1 MPTPRETGR
10 YEVTTTAGEEVRAFL
25 PHPLPPANPP
35 LVLEGTLARA
45 HDSALAALDRL
56 ELAGAMVPS
65 VEWFVYGFVR
75 KEAVLSSRIEGTQ
88 STLLDLLAFES
99 SGATTANPDLEEV
112 CNYLDA
118 LAFARDELRR
128 EDGLPLSLRL
138 LNEVHRRLMNGVRG
152 ADKLPGEVRRSQNW
166 IGGTRPG
173 NAVYVPPPPHA
184 LPALLS
190 DLERYL
196 HARDD
201 LPPLVRV
208 ALVHVQFESLH
219 PYLDGNGRAGRLL
232 ITLLLEAWGL
242 LSQPLLF
249 LSLYLLRHRDA
260 YYERLGA
267 VRAGDWEGWVE
278 FFLEGVATTSNEAVA
293 TARSLFARVSAD
305 RERVLAERTTTVMGL
320 RLLEQLPQ
328 RPIVTAKHVT
338 AALDTTLPTAQK
350 AIELLQTAGV
360 LVETTGKQRD
370 REYRYDSYLRILGA
384 EEAAPLGGGQ

>member
-35 LVLEGTLARA
+35 LVFEGTLARA

-118 LAFARDELRR
+118 LAFARNELRR

-184 LPALLS
+184 LAALLS

-196 HARDD
+196 HAQDD

-219 PYLDGNGRAGRLL
+219 PYLDGNGRAGRML

-293 TARSLFARVSAD
+293 TARGLFARVSAD
-305 RERVLAERTTTVMGL
+305 RERVLAVKTTTVMGL
-320 RLLEQLPQ
+320 RLLEHLPQ
-328 RPIVTAKHVT
+328 HPIVTAQHVT
-338 AALDTTLPTAQK
+338 RALDTTMPTALK
-350 AIELLQTAGV
+350 AIELLESQGI
-360 LVETTGKQRD
+360 LVEITGRQRD
-370 REYRYDSYLRILGA
+370 REYRYDEYLRILGA
-384 EEAAPLGGGQ
+384 EEAPPLEGGV